1 MIGSFDV
8 QLFLIFTKSNLSFAA
23 VTVLSQQLGMHY
35 TSYLSLC
42 NKLIQNLAA
51 KNNKYLSSHGSEG
64 QESGNSL
71 SIVVQTQVLLKATA
85 KFLTKDSVISRL
97 KRGGLTPKL
106 AHLGPFTGLPHD
118 TVASWLPL
126 EEVMQQ
132 RFIENLRCKP
142 QFVCVCVCFFNKLTS
157 EVYFIHAISYL

>member
-1 MIGSFDV
+1 M
-8 QLFLIFTKSNLSFAA
+8 
-23 VTVLSQQLGMHY
+23 TVLSQQLGMHY

-97 KRGGLTPKL
+97 KRGGPTPNLLTWAL
-106 AHLGPFTGLPHD
+106 LQDCTM
-118 TVASWLPL
+118 T
-126 EEVMQQ
+126 Q
-132 RFIENLRCKP
+132 
-142 QFVCVCVCFFNKLTS
+142 
-157 EVYFIHAISYL
+157 